1 MLNIKDIRSN
11 TDFIIK
17 SLEKRNVDNS
27 KKIIDSIIELD
38 KDYRDGL
45 EKKEKLLNQR
55 NLVSKDLGR
64 NKNDKKKFKELSEKA
79 NNLKEDIS
87 TLDNITIEKKKSLND
102 ILLSLP
108 NIPHEDVPVGKNEK
122 QNIEIRRF
130 GTCKTNETILPH
142 DEIGQKIGKL
152 DFDTAI
158 KISGA
163 RFVILKENLAR
174 LERALTNFMIDIHT
188 IENGYTEYSVPV
200 IVNEESM
207 YGTGQLPKFRDEQFQ
222 LSNKKWLIPTGEVS
236 LTNMVSN
243 SIIEYEKLPLRFVS
257 VTPCFRAE
265 AGSAGKDTKGMIRLH
280 QFTKVEM
287 VSIIQPE
294 FRLKELDRMVECA
307 EKILKKLDLPYR
319 VLLLSSGDMGFC
331 AEKTYDLEVWLPSQN
346 NYREIS
352 SCSSCG
358 TFQANRMKA
367 RYKSLDKKNNLVATL
382 NGSGLAVGRTIVSI
396 LENYQNIDGSI
407 TIPEVLRGYMNGIK
421 KI

>member
-38 KDYRDGL
+38 KDYRDNL

-236 LTNMVSN
+236 LTNMVSD

-367 RYKSLDKKNNLVATL
+367 RYKSLDNKNNLVATL

>member
-38 KDYRDGL
+38 KDYRDNL

-55 NLVSKDLGR
+55 NIVSKDLGR

>member
-38 KDYRDGL
+38 KDYRDNL

-55 NLVSKDLGR
+55 NIVSKDLGR

-294 FRLKELDRMVECA
+294 FRLKELDRMVGCA

>member
-38 KDYRDGL
+38 KDYRDNL

-87 TLDNITIEKKKSLND
+87 ILDNITIEKKKSLND

-367 RYKSLDKKNNLVATL
+367 RYKSLDNKNNLVATL